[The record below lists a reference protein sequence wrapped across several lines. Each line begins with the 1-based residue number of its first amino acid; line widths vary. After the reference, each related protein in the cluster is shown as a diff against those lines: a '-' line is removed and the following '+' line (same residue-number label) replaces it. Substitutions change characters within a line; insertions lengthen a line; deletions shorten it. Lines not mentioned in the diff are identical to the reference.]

1 MSGSGLKKRLE
12 QIVGPENVST
22 EHVDLLCYS
31 RDASEIVGMPD
42 IVVWPTN
49 TPQASEIVKLAN
61 ELKVPVTPR
70 GAGTCL
76 SGGPVPARGGILLV
90 LTKMNRILEIDIAN
104 LQVLV
109 ECGVVWQDLNNA
121 LTPYKLF
128 LPPDPASR
136 EACTIGGCMAECSGG
151 IRAVKYGTFRD
162 WALGLQV
169 ILPNGEIIET
179 GAKTRKSVSGYDL
192 TRLFIGSEGTL
203 GIITRARLRIF
214 PLPRVRL
221 VMSAYFNSMESA
233 GKAIF
238 RITTSDLAPSAAE
251 LMDKQTVEAVSKFMN
266 MKFPEHIALAIFE
279 FSGSTLGEAK
289 RRVRRARK
297 LCEIEKATR
306 IDISKTVEES
316 DRLWKA
322 RKSAGPALATLK
334 PSSLH
339 EDATVPPS
347 RIPEMLTRI
356 GQIAEKHNVLIP
368 TFGHVGDGNLHPIIL
383 YDERNPDEVK
393 RAERATADIFR
404 AAIELGGTLSG
415 EHGIGLSKAPFFS
428 MEHSDPETEVMQKIK
443 VVLDPNNI
451 LNPGKIWVGTPR

>member
-1 MSGSGLKKRLE
+1 
-12 QIVGPENVST
+12 
-22 EHVDLLCYS
+22 
-31 RDASEIVGMPD
+31 
-42 IVVWPTN
+42 
-49 TPQASEIVKLAN
+49 
-61 ELKVPVTPR
+61 
-70 GAGTCL
+70 
-76 SGGPVPARGGILLV
+76 
-90 LTKMNRILEIDIAN
+90 
-104 LQVLV
+104 
-109 ECGVVWQDLNNA
+109 
-121 LTPYKLF
+121 
-128 LPPDPASR
+128 
-136 EACTIGGCMAECSGG
+136 MAECSGG

>member
-1 MSGSGLKKRLE
+1 
-12 QIVGPENVST
+12 
-22 EHVDLLCYS
+22 
-31 RDASEIVGMPD
+31 MPD
-42 IVVWPTN
+42 IVVWPNN
-49 TPQASEIVKLAN
+49 TSQVSEIMKLAN

-90 LTKMNRILEIDIAN
+90 MTRMNKILEIDIAN

-128 LPPDPASR
+128 LPPDPASKD
-136 EACTIGGCMAECSGG
+136 ACTIGGCMAECSGG
-151 IRAVKYGTFRD
+151 VRAVKYGTFRD

-169 ILPNGEIIET
+169 VLPNGEVIET
-179 GAKTRKSVSGYDL
+179 GAKTRKGVSGYDL

-203 GIITRARLRIF
+203 GVITKARLRIF
-214 PLPRVRL
+214 PLPRYRL
-221 VMSAYFNSMESA
+221 VMSAYFDSMESA

-238 RITTSDLAPSAAE
+238 RVMTSDLIPSAAE

-266 MKFPEHIALAIFE
+266 MKFPECIALAIFE
-279 FSGSTLGEAK
+279 FDGSSLGEVK
-289 RRVRRARK
+289 RRIRQARK
-297 LCEIEKATR
+297 LCEREKATR
-306 IDISKTVEES
+306 VDVSETVEKS
-316 DRLWKA
+316 DRLWRA

-334 PSSLH
+334 PSSMH
-339 EDATVPPS
+339 EDATVPTS

-356 GQIAEKHNVLIP
+356 EQVAHKHNVLIP

-383 YDERNPDEVK
+383 YDERNPDEKK
-393 RAERATADIFR
+393 RAEAATADIFR

-428 MEHSDPETEVMQKIK
+428 MEHSSPETEVMRKIK
-443 VVLDPNNI
+443 NAIDPNNI
-451 LNPGKIWVGTPR
+451 LNPGKIWAGA

>member
-1 MSGSGLKKRLE
+1 MSESELKKRLA
-12 QIVGPENVST
+12 QIVGAENVST
-22 EHVDLLCYS
+22 ESVDLLCYS
-31 RDASEIVGMPD
+31 RDASENVGMPD
-42 IVVWPTN
+42 IVVWPNN
-49 TPQASEIVKLAN
+49 TSQVSEIMKLAN

-90 LTKMNRILEIDIAN
+90 LTRMNKILEVDIAN

-109 ECGVVWQDLNNA
+109 ECGVVWQDLNNE

-136 EACTIGGCMAECSGG
+136 EACTIGGCMSECSGG
-151 IRAVKYGTFRD
+151 VRAVKYGTFRD

-169 ILPNGEIIET
+169 VLPNGEVIET
-179 GAKTRKSVSGYDL
+179 GAKTRKGVSGYDL

-203 GIITRARLRIF
+203 GVITRARLRIF
-214 PLPRVRL
+214 PLPRYRL
-221 VMSAYFNSMESA
+221 VMSAYFDSMENA

-238 RITTSDLAPSAAE
+238 RVMISDLIPSAAE
-251 LMDKQTVEAVSKFMN
+251 LMDKQTVEAVSKFIN
-266 MKFPEHIALAIFE
+266 MKFPECIALAIFE
-279 FSGSTLGEAK
+279 FDGSSLGELK
-289 RRVRRARK
+289 RRIRQARK
-297 LCEIEKATR
+297 LCERENATR
-306 IDISKTVEES
+306 IDVSETVEES
-316 DRLWKA
+316 DRLWRA

-339 EDATVPPS
+339 EDATIPTS

-356 GQIAEKHNVLIP
+356 EQIAQKHNVLIP

-383 YDERNPDEVK
+383 YDERDPDEKK
-393 RAERATADIFR
+393 RAEAATADIFQ
-404 AAIELGGTLSG
+404 AALELDGTLSG

-428 MEHSDPETEVMQKIK
+428 MEHSSSETEVMRKIK
-443 VVLDPNNI
+443 NALDPNNI
-451 LNPGKIWVGTPR
+451 LNPGKIWTGT

>member
-1 MSGSGLKKRLE
+1 VSASELKKRLA
-12 QIVGPENVST
+12 QIVGAENVST
-22 EHVDLLCYS
+22 ESVDLLCYS
-31 RDASEIVGMPD
+31 RDASENVGMPD
-42 IVVWPTN
+42 IVVWPNN
-49 TPQASEIVKLAN
+49 TSQVSEIMKLAN

-76 SGGPVPARGGILLV
+76 SGGPVPAKGGILLV
-90 LTKMNRILEIDIAN
+90 LTRMNKILEIDIAN

-128 LPPDPASR
+128 LPPDPASK

-151 IRAVKYGTFRD
+151 VRAVKYGTFRD

-169 ILPNGEIIET
+169 VLPNGEVIET
-179 GAKTRKSVSGYDL
+179 GAKTRKGVSGYDL

-203 GIITRARLRIF
+203 GVITRTRLRIF
-214 PLPRVRL
+214 PLPRYRL
-221 VMSAYFNSMESA
+221 VMSAYFDSMESA

-238 RITTSDLAPSAAE
+238 RVMTSGLIPSAAE
-251 LMDKQTVEAVSKFMN
+251 LMDKQTVEAVSKFIN
-266 MKFPEHIALAIFE
+266 MKFPECVALAIFE
-279 FSGSTLGEAK
+279 FDGSSLGEVK
-289 RRVRRARK
+289 RRIRQTRK
-297 LCEIEKATR
+297 LCEREKATR
-306 IDISKTVEES
+306 IDISETVEES
-316 DRLWKA
+316 DRLWRA

-339 EDATVPPS
+339 EDATVPTS

-356 GQIAEKHNVLIP
+356 KQIAQKHNVLIP

-383 YDERNPDEVK
+383 YDERNPDEKK
-393 RAERATADIFR
+393 RAEAATADIFR
-404 AAIELGGTLSG
+404 VALELGGTLSG

-428 MEHSDPETEVMQKIK
+428 MEHSSPETEVMRKIK
-443 VVLDPNNI
+443 NALDPNNI
-451 LNPGKIWVGTPR
+451 LNPGKIWAGA

>member
-1 MSGSGLKKRLE
+1 VSESELNKRLA
-12 QIVGPENVST
+12 QIVGAENVST
-22 EHVDLLCYS
+22 ESVDLLCYS
-31 RDASEIVGMPD
+31 RDASENVGMPD
-42 IVVWPTN
+42 IVVWPNN
-49 TPQASEIVKLAN
+49 TPQVSEIMKLAN

-76 SGGPVPARGGILLV
+76 SGGPVPARGGVLLV
-90 LTKMNRILEIDIAN
+90 LTRMNKILEIDITN

-136 EACTIGGCMAECSGG
+136 DACTIGGCIAECSGG

-169 ILPNGEIIET
+169 VLPNGEVIET
-179 GAKTRKSVSGYDL
+179 GAKTRKGVSGYDL

-203 GIITRARLRIF
+203 GVITRTRLRIF
-214 PLPRVRL
+214 PLPRYRL
-221 VMSAYFNSMESA
+221 VMSAYFDSMESA

-238 RITTSDLAPSAAE
+238 RVMTSDLIPSAAE
-251 LMDKQTVEAVSKFMN
+251 LMDKQTVEAVSKFIN
-266 MKFPEHIALAIFE
+266 MKFPECVALAIFE
-279 FSGSTLGEAK
+279 FDGSSLGEVK
-289 RRVRRARK
+289 RRIRQARK
-297 LCEIEKATR
+297 LCEREKATR
-306 IDISKTVEES
+306 VDVSETVEES
-316 DRLWKA
+316 DRLWRA

-339 EDATVPPS
+339 EDATVPTS

-356 GQIAEKHNVLIP
+356 KQIAQKHNVLIP

-383 YDERNPDEVK
+383 YDERNPDEKK
-393 RAERATADIFR
+393 RAEAATADIFR
-404 AAIELGGTLSG
+404 AALELGGTLSG

-428 MEHSDPETEVMQKIK
+428 MEHSSPETEVMRKIK
-443 VVLDPNNI
+443 NALDPNNI
-451 LNPGKIWVGTPR
+451 LNPGKIWAGA

>member
-1 MSGSGLKKRLE
+1 MSESGLNKRLA
-12 QIVGPENVST
+12 QIVGAENVST
-22 EHVDLLCYS
+22 ESVDLLCYS
-31 RDASEIVGMPD
+31 RDASENVGMPD
-42 IVVWPTN
+42 IVVWPNN
-49 TPQASEIVKLAN
+49 TPQVSEIMKLAN

-76 SGGPVPARGGILLV
+76 SGGPIPTKGGILLV
-90 LTKMNRILEIDIAN
+90 MTRMNKILEIDIAN

-128 LPPDPASR
+128 LPPDPASKD
-136 EACTIGGCMAECSGG
+136 ACTIGGCMAECSGG
-151 IRAVKYGTFRD
+151 VRAVKYGTFRD

-169 ILPNGEIIET
+169 VLPNGEIIET
-179 GAKTRKSVSGYDL
+179 GAKTRKGVSGYDL

-203 GIITRARLRIF
+203 GVITRARLRIF
-214 PLPRVRL
+214 PLPRYRL
-221 VMSAYFNSMESA
+221 VMSAYFDSMESA

-238 RITTSDLAPSAAE
+238 RVMTSDLIPSAAE

-266 MKFPEHIALAIFE
+266 MKFPECIALAIFE
-279 FSGSTLGEAK
+279 FDGSSLGEVK
-289 RRVRRARK
+289 RRIRQARK
-297 LCEIEKATR
+297 LCEREKATR
-306 IDISKTVEES
+306 VDVSETVEKS
-316 DRLWKA
+316 DRLWRA

-334 PSSLH
+334 PSSMH
-339 EDATVPPS
+339 EDATVPTS

-356 GQIAEKHNVLIP
+356 EQVAHKHNVLIP

-383 YDERNPDEVK
+383 YDERNPDEKK
-393 RAERATADIFR
+393 RAEAATADIFR

-428 MEHSDPETEVMQKIK
+428 MEHSSPETEVMRKIK
-443 VVLDPNNI
+443 NAIDPNNI
-451 LNPGKIWVGTPR
+451 LNPGKIWAGA